1 MRDPAPLITEAHDR
15 VRLLYGSAVGKHR
28 SEVVTPALVV
38 DRDVLRANLAFMQ
51 SRLPDLHARLR
62 GHVKNHKSPHIARL
76 QLEYGAFGLCVA
88 TVWEAI
94 VMARA
99 GADDILIAN
108 ELVNPQ
114 KRRAAALLAR
124 EVNLHVAVDA
134 AEDARALSGAAVAAG
149 STIGVLVEVDTGMH
163 RCGVDSPEEALAV
176 ARAVAGLPGLRMDG
190 LSGYEGHCSLE
201 MDTDKR
207 HAKQAVAMRYFVEV
221 ADHLEANRVPCP
233 ILSAAGT
240 ATAFWTGADPR
251 ITELQLGSYA
261 AMDDYHYLMEPRFKK
276 ATTAVVTVIS
286 RRKDRVVLDL
296 GKKTFGAA
304 DVGSIPAY
312 PRIFGWEGLTPYRF
326 DEEHATYEADA
337 SCTLKVGDVVDF
349 HLGYTPF
356 AVNYFDAYH
365 VVEDGV
371 VVDIWPIMPRG
382 PLHEGL
388 LSMLEVSPP
397 PGPASL
403 RPRRAPSRPGRAP

>member
-1 MRDPAPLITEAHDR
+1 MRDPAPLISEAHDR
-15 VRLLYGSAVGKHR
+15 VRDLYGSAIGKHR
-28 SEVVTPALVV
+28 HDVVTPALVV
-38 DRDVLRANLAFMQ
+38 DLAVLRANLGFMQ
-51 SRLPDLHARLR
+51 SQLPGLHARLR

-76 QLEYGAFGLCVA
+76 QLEHGAFGLCTA
-88 TVWEAI
+88 TIWEAI

-99 GADDILIAN
+99 GADDILVAN
-108 ELVNPQ
+108 ELVNPR

-124 EVNLHVAVDA
+124 EVDLHVAVDDA
-134 AEDARALSGAAVAAG
+134 DDARALSAAAVEAG

-163 RCGVDSPEEALAV
+163 RCGISSPEEALAV
-176 ARAVAGLPGLRMDG
+176 ARIVAALPGLRMDG
-190 LSGYEGHCSLE
+190 ISGYEGHCSLE
-201 MDTDKR
+201 MDTDLR
-207 HAKQAVAMRYFVEV
+207 HQKQAVAMRYFVEV
-221 ADHLEANRVPCP
+221 ADHLEANGIPCP

-286 RRKDRVVLDL
+286 RRPDRVVLDL

-304 DVGSIPAY
+304 DVGNLPAY
-312 PRIFGWEGLTPYRF
+312 PRIFGWEGLRPYRF
-326 DEEHATYEADA
+326 DEEHATYEADDA
-337 SCTLKVGDVVDF
+337 CTLEVGDVVDF

-365 VVEDGV
+365 VVEDGM

-382 PLHEGL
+382 PLHGGL
-388 LSMLEVSPP
+388 LTMLED
-397 PGPASL
+397 
-403 RPRRAPSRPGRAP
+403 GR

>member
-15 VRLLYGSAVGKHR
+15 VRDLYGSVIGKSR
-28 SEVVTPALVV
+28 YEVVTPALVV

-51 SRLPDLHARLR
+51 ACLPGLHARLR

-76 QLEYGAFGLCVA
+76 QLEYGAFGICAA
-88 TVWEAI
+88 TIWEAI

-99 GADDILIAN
+99 GADDILVAN

-124 EVNLHVAVDA
+124 EVSLRVAVDDA
-134 AEDARALSGAAVAAG
+134 DDARALSAAAVEAG

-163 RCGVDSPEEALAV
+163 RCGTDSPEETLAV
-176 ARAVAGLPGLRMDG
+176 ARAVQALPGLRMDG

-207 HAKQAVAMRYFVEV
+207 HVKQAAAMKYFVEV
-221 ADHLEANRVPCP
+221 ADHLEAHGVACP

-240 ATAFWTGADPR
+240 VTAFWTGSDPR
-251 ITELQLGSYA
+251 IAELQLGSYA
-261 AMDDYHYLMEPRFKK
+261 AMDDYHYLLEPRFKK

-286 RRKDRVVLDL
+286 RRGDRVVLDL

-304 DVGSIPAY
+304 DVGNIPAY

-326 DEEHATYEADA
+326 DEEHATYAADA

-365 VVEDGV
+365 VAENGTI
-371 VVDIWPIMPRG
+371 VDIWPIMPRG
-382 PLHEGL
+382 PLHGGL
-388 LSMLEVSPP
+388 LTMLEE
-397 PGPASL
+397 
-403 RPRRAPSRPGRAP
+403 GR

>member
-15 VRLLYGSAVGKHR
+15 VLDLYGSAIGKDALD
-28 SEVVTPALVV
+28 VVTPALVI
-38 DRDVLRANLAFMQ
+38 DPAVLRANLSYMQ
-51 SRLPDLHARLR
+51 SRLPELHARLR
-62 GHVKNHKSPHIARL
+62 GHVKNHKSPHVARL
-76 QLEYGAFGLCVA
+76 QLEYGAFGICAA
-88 TVWEAI
+88 TIWEAI

-99 GADDILIAN
+99 GADDILVAN
-108 ELVNPQ
+108 ELVTPQ

-124 EVNLHVAVDA
+124 EVNLLVAVDDAGDA
-134 AEDARALSGAAVAAG
+134 AALSAAAVEAG

-163 RCGVDSPEEALAV
+163 RCGVSSPEEALAV
-176 ARAVAGLPGLRMDG
+176 ARVVAALPSLRMDG
-190 LSGYEGHCSLE
+190 ISGYEGHCSLE
-201 MDTDKR
+201 LDTERR
-207 HAKQAVAMRYFVEV
+207 HEKQAVAMEYFVGV
-221 ADHLEANRVPCP
+221 ADYLEANGVPCP

-276 ATTAVVTVIS
+276 ATSALVTVIS
-286 RRKDRVVLDL
+286 RRRDRVVLNL

-304 DVGSIPAY
+304 DVGNIPAY
-312 PRIFGWEGLTPYRF
+312 PRIVGWEGLTPYRF
-326 DEEHATYEADA
+326 DEEHATYEVDD
-337 SCTLKVGDVVDF
+337 SCTLKVGDVVGF

-365 VVEDGV
+365 VVEDGT

-382 PLHEGL
+382 PLHGGL
-388 LSMLEVSPP
+388 LTMLEE
-397 PGPASL
+397 
-403 RPRRAPSRPGRAP
+403 GR